1 MTKKK
6 RIGYPLTDSQ
16 IIRLLESLPDD
27 EIGNKWKFACQLM
40 AVYGLRPEDLR
51 HLHTRNKGKEL
62 WSGYEKSKGG
72 RKGETTEARRLF
84 PLLVSDGDELIDWNL
99 IGRFQIKE
107 PLPSLGKEGKAGES
121 IGTYLRRKLVW
132 KQLQQEADSEG
143 QQLTPYSFRHRFS
156 SEGHARGLQPKQ
168 LADSMGHD
176 LETHMNSY
184 ARFMSKDLESAFD
197 AANKPKG
204 KVAA

>member
-1 MTKKK
+1 MFVCLFVCLFVVGT
-6 RIGYPLTDSQ
+6 
-16 IIRLLESLPDD
+16 
-27 EIGNKWKFACQLM
+27 N
-40 AVYGLRPEDLR
+40 
-51 HLHTRNKGKEL
+51 
-62 WSGYEKSKGG
+62 SKGG

-132 KQLQQEADSEG
+132 KQLQQEAESEG

-156 SEGHARGLQPKQ
+156 AEGHARGLQPKQ

-197 AANKPKG
+197 AANKPKET
-204 KVAA
+204 VAA